1 MVNWSKKYGH
11 GPIGVDI
18 GTQSVKL
25 LQLNAEQTQLREA
38 SRWDL
43 PSASA
48 ASEEHIDNVVEALR
62 QAREGRD
69 FHGHEAVFCLN
80 SADLF
85 VQNIRVPQAVGDEF
99 RQIVHSEAA
108 TRIPFEQTDTE
119 IRYIEADNVRQG
131 DVVRKEVILMACQH
145 GTVDRILEIS
155 EAAGLLPTAID
166 VEPAA
171 LLRCYRKQFRR
182 DADANNRMMFINVG
196 ASTTTVV
203 IARGS
208 DAMFVKYIDVGGRNL
223 DEAVARNLDMKLS
236 DAASLRRHN
245 GDRRADQR
253 DPEIARSVAESTR
266 PLLERLATELSM
278 CIRYYSV
285 TFRGQPLSKMII
297 GGGESSQTLAQWL
310 SARLDMKCELGD
322 PLRNFQAGPMP
333 GRLGQWDIATGLALR
348 TKS

>member
-1 MVNWSKKYGH
+1 MLNWSKKYRH

-25 LQLNAEQTQLREA
+25 IQLDAEHTQLREA

-43 PSASA
+43 PPASA
-48 ASEEHIDNVVEALR
+48 ATAEHLDNVIEALR

-69 FHGHEAVFCLN
+69 FRGREAIFCLN
-80 SADLF
+80 SANLF

-99 RQIVHSEAA
+99 RKIVNNEAA
-108 TRIPFEQTDTE
+108 ARIPFEKTDAE

-131 DVVRKEVILMACQH
+131 DAVRKEVILMACQNE
-145 GTVDRILEIS
+145 TVDRILKIAEG
-155 EAAGLLPTAID
+155 AGLVPTAID

-171 LLRCYRKQFRR
+171 LLRCYRKQLRR
-182 DADANNRMMFINVG
+182 DADQSNRMMFINMG

-203 IARGS
+203 IARGGE
-208 DAMFVKYIDVGGRNL
+208 AMFVKYIDVGGKNL
-223 DEAVARNLDMKLS
+223 DEAVSRNLGMKFS
-236 DAASLRRHN
+236 EAAALRRHN

-266 PLLERLATELSM
+266 SLLERLAGELSM

-285 TFRGQPLSKMII
+285 TFRGQPLKEMII
-297 GGGESSQTLAQWL
+297 GGGEASDTLAEWL
-310 SARLDMKCELGD
+310 SSRLDMKCEVGN
-322 PLRNFQAGPMP
+322 PLRSFRAPPMP
-333 GRLGQWDIATGLALR
+333 GRAGQWDVATGLALR
-348 TKS
+348 S

>member
-1 MVNWSKKYGH
+1 MLNWSKKYRH

-25 LQLNAEQTQLREA
+25 LQLTAEQTQLREA
-38 SRWDL
+38 CRWDL
-43 PSASA
+43 PAGSAGSG
-48 ASEEHIDNVVEALR
+48 EHIDNVIEALR

-69 FHGHEAVFCLN
+69 FRGREAVFCLN

-99 RQIVHSEAA
+99 RRIVHNEAA
-108 TRIPFEQTDTE
+108 ARIPFEKTDTE

-131 DVVRKEVILMACQH
+131 DAVRKEVILMACQH
-145 GTVDRILEIS
+145 ETVDRILEIA
-155 EAAGLLPTAID
+155 EGAGLLPTAID

-182 DADANNRMMFINVG
+182 DSDQNNRMMFINMG

-203 IARGS
+203 ISRGS
-208 DAMFVKYIDVGGRNL
+208 DAMFVKYIDVGGKNL
-223 DEAVARNLDMKLS
+223 DEAVARNLGMKQGE
-236 DAASLRRHN
+236 AVSLRRHN

-266 PLLERLATELSM
+266 PLLERLAGELSM

-285 TFRGQPLSKMII
+285 TFRGQPLSQMVI
-297 GGGESSQTLAQWL
+297 GGGEASDTLAQWL
-310 SARLDMKCELGD
+310 SARLDIKCEVGD
-322 PLRNFQAGPMP
+322 PLRSFQARPMP
-333 GRLGQWDIATGLALR
+333 GRPGQWDIAAGLALR
-348 TKS
+348 T

>member
-1 MVNWSKKYGH
+1 MVNWSKKYRH

-25 LQLNAEQTQLREA
+25 IQLNAEQTQLREA

-43 PSASA
+43 PAGSA
-48 ASEEHIDNVVEALR
+48 ASDEHMDNVAEALR

-69 FHGHEAVFCLN
+69 FRGREAVFCLN

-99 RQIVHSEAA
+99 RQIVHSAA
-108 TRIPFEQTDTE
+108 ASRIPFDKTDTE

-131 DVVRKEVILMACQH
+131 DSVRKEVILMACQH
-145 GTVDRILEIS
+145 GTVDRILEIAG
-155 EAAGLLPTAID
+155 AAGLVPVAID

-171 LLRCYRKQFRR
+171 LLRCYQKQFRR
-182 DADANNRMMFINVG
+182 DDDQNNRMMFINMG

-203 IARGS
+203 IARDS

-223 DEAVARNLDMKLS
+223 DEAVAQNLGMKLTE
-236 DAASLRRHN
+236 AATLRRHN

-253 DPEIARSVAESTR
+253 DPEIVRSVAESTR
-266 PLLERLATELSM
+266 PLLERLGGELSM

-285 TFRGQPLSKMII
+285 TFRGQPLSQLII
-297 GGGESSQTLAQWL
+297 GGGESSQALSQWL
-310 SARLDMKCELGD
+310 SARLDMKCEVGD
-322 PLRNFQAGPMP
+322 PLRSFNAGPMP

-348 TKS
+348 T

>member
-1 MVNWSKKYGH
+1 MVNWSKKYRH

-18 GTQSVKL
+18 GSQSVKM
-25 LQLNAEQTQLREA
+25 LQLGAEQKQLREA

-43 PSASA
+43 PPGSA
-48 ASEEHIDNVVEALR
+48 ASDKHMDNVIEALR

-69 FHGHEAVFCLN
+69 FRGREAVFCLN

-85 VQNIRVPQAVGDEF
+85 VQNIRVPQAVGNEF
-99 RQIVHSEAA
+99 RQIVHTEAA
-108 TRIPFEQTDTE
+108 TRIPFAQSDAE

-131 DVVRKEVILMACQH
+131 DAVRKEVILMACQR
-145 GTVDRILEIS
+145 GTVERVLEIS
-155 EAAGLLPTAID
+155 EAAGLVPVAID

-171 LLRCYRKQFRR
+171 LLRCYRTQFRR
-182 DADANNRMMFINVG
+182 DADVNNRMMFVNMG

-208 DAMFVKYIDVGGRNL
+208 DAMFVKYIDVGGHNL
-223 DEAVARNLDMKLS
+223 DEAVARNLGMKLGE
-236 DAASLRRHN
+236 AASLRRHN

-266 PLLERLATELSM
+266 PLLERLAGEISM
-278 CIRYYSV
+278 CVRYHSV
-285 TFRGQPLSKMII
+285 TFRGQPLSQMII
-297 GGGESSQTLAQWL
+297 GGGESSEALAQWL
-310 SARLDMKCELGD
+310 SERLDMKCEVGN
-322 PLRNFQAGPMP
+322 PFRSFQAGPMP

-348 TKS
+348 T

>member
-1 MVNWSKKYGH
+1 MVNWSKRYNY

-18 GTQSVKL
+18 GSQSVKL
-25 LQLNAEQTQLREA
+25 LQLGAEQTQLREA

-43 PSASA
+43 PAGSAS
-48 ASEEHIDNVVEALR
+48 SDEHMNNVIEALR
-62 QAREGRD
+62 QALDGRD
-69 FHGHEAVFCLN
+69 FRSRDAVFSLN

-85 VQNIRVPQAVGDEF
+85 VQNIRVPQAVGNEF
-99 RQIVHSEAA
+99 RQIVHTEAA
-108 TRIPFEQTDTE
+108 SRIPFDKSDTE
-119 IRYIEADNVRQG
+119 IRYIEADTVRQG
-131 DVVRKEVILMACQH
+131 DAVRKEVILMACQH
-145 GTVDRILEIS
+145 DTVKRILKIS
-155 EAAGLLPTAID
+155 EAAGLVPTAID

-182 DADANNRMMFINVG
+182 DADQSNRMMFINMG

-208 DAMFVKYIDVGGRNL
+208 DAMFVKYIDVGGRHL
-223 DEAVARNLDMKLS
+223 DEAVARNLGMKLTE
-236 DAASLRRHN
+236 AASLRRHN

-266 PLLERLATELSM
+266 PLLERLAGELSM

-285 TFRGQPLSKMII
+285 TFRGQPLSQMII
-297 GGGESSQTLAQWL
+297 GGGEASETLSQWL
-310 SARLDMKCELGD
+310 AARLDMKCEVGN
-322 PLRNFQAGPMP
+322 PLRSFQAGPMP

-348 TKS
+348 T

>member
-1 MVNWSKKYGH
+1 MVNWSKKYRH

-25 LQLNAEQTQLREA
+25 IQLNAEQTQLREA

-43 PSASA
+43 PSGSA
-48 ASEEHIDNVVEALR
+48 GSDEHMDNVIEALR

-69 FHGHEAVFCLN
+69 FRGREAVFCLN
-80 SADLF
+80 STDLF

-99 RQIVHSEAA
+99 RQIVHSAA
-108 TRIPFEQTDTE
+108 ASRIPFEKTDSE

-131 DVVRKEVILMACQH
+131 DAVRKEVILMACQH
-145 GTVDRILEIS
+145 GTVDRILEIA
-155 EAAGLLPTAID
+155 EAARLVPVAID

-171 LLRCYRKQFRR
+171 LLRCYQKQFRR
-182 DADANNRMMFINVG
+182 DVDQNNRMMFINMG

-203 IARGS
+203 IARDS

-223 DEAVARNLDMKLS
+223 DEAVAQNLGMKLNE
-236 DAASLRRHN
+236 AATLRRHN

-253 DPEIARSVAESTR
+253 DPEIVRSVAESTR
-266 PLLERLATELSM
+266 PLLERLGSELSM

-285 TFRGQPLSKMII
+285 TFRGQPLSQMVIS
-297 GGGESSQTLAQWL
+297 GGESSQLLSQWL
-310 SARLDMKCELGD
+310 SARLDMKCEVGD
-322 PLRNFQAGPMP
+322 PLRSFNAGPMP

-348 TKS
+348 T